1 MKDRSPLKQI
11 QQLLLCWGKLV
22 FVPEVSILPPMQT
35 YRPRFPAFLAVRIV
49 LAGLGWLALTAPG
62 RAQVAVASI
71 TTSTSDLSNQNTNG
85 AAFERTTVAI
95 TQFKDTAGN
104 IYDANTVAGAA
115 YVRRNTTAGNANN
128 SSMWYTDVDGN
139 GKFDATYATTYAS
152 LLLGNNIL
160 RGSDNTFANGTDA
173 TSGNIERL
181 DFVFSASGITSN
193 ISTSFAVFDRGAIGV
208 HDNVKIAV
216 ITGWDSVNNV
226 PTSYGGTL
234 VSLDSSNYGN
244 TNLTPDFA
252 YNLFRYTNGD
262 NLGSP
267 YWNDNTET
275 GSQGLGGAIVSMAD
289 LGITAGTTI
298 YGYSLMAYEVTTG
311 GNMANLVNWNN
322 ATYYATNTTNATGTG
337 GIDLSAVNGVL
348 YNRRVPEPSTY
359 GAVFLGLT
367 ATFFG
372 WRRWRRG
379 ISAQTA

>member
-1 MKDRSPLKQI
+1 MSPLRHGF
-11 QQLLLCWGKLV
+11 L
-22 FVPEVSILPPMQT
+22 T
-35 YRPRFPAFLAVRIV
+35 RFAGQVALT
-49 LAGLGWLALTAPG
+49 GLGWLACGATG
-62 RAQVAVASI
+62 HAQVAVASI
-71 TTSTSDLSNQNTNG
+71 TTSTSDLSNQNLNG
-85 AAFERTTVAI
+85 ETFERTTVAI

-104 IYDANTVAGAA
+104 VYDANTVAGAA

-193 ISTSFAVFDRGAIGV
+193 ASTSFAVFDRGAIGV

-234 VSLDSSNYGN
+234 VSLDSSDYGN
-244 TNLTPDFA
+244 TNLTSDFA

-267 YWNDNTET
+267 YWNSDTET

-298 YGYSLMAYEVTTG
+298 YGYSLMAYDVTTG

-379 ISAQTA
+379 VSAPAA